1 MKNLKLGQKLVGLF
15 LIMAFIVG
23 ITGFFGIFSLNRVGH
38 TIQDVIM
45 TGSTQSNQVVLMKTA
60 LQECRLHLVE
70 AATADTVDDFELVKA
85 DYESKRDR
93 FTGYL
98 DIILKGNQK
107 LNLPAAKKGTPLEE
121 RANAVG
127 DKFSEFTTTADKL
140 LAQKE
145 SLMSAGKNGTA
156 AASSEMRGL
165 IRDELPEK
173 IDLVST
179 SVDDLLVTVNGLM
192 KQANIN
198 AEAIQHKAQLALI
211 TVIICAVLS
220 AIAFG
225 TITSRSIV
233 KRVKKLA
240 DALAEG
246 SRGNLTI
253 TVQDSSSDEIGTLV
267 CDFNLMTSKLSE
279 MVSKIKLSSA
289 ELGNIT
295 ANLREV
301 SQKNVTSAEVQA
313 DSVLQ
318 TTSAIAEMNATIN
331 GITQAIDSLFLN
343 TSESSSSTMELVA
356 SIDEVALNV
365 ETLSGAVED
374 VSSSITE
381 MAASI
386 RAIDGNVAIL
396 VDSSMTTASSVAAL
410 DLSIRQIEMNATESA
425 AISDNLLND
434 AESGRISVEA
444 TIAGISAIKKS
455 SVITSEAIST
465 LSEKALDIG
474 SILQVIDE
482 VAEQT
487 NLLALNAAI
496 IAAQA
501 GDQGKGF
508 AVVAEEIKE
517 LSERTSSSTKEIAKV
532 IAAVQNEVNRA
543 VESIS
548 LAEQS
553 ISDGE
558 QLSYQSGEALAKIL
572 AGVKT
577 SGSQIVEIAKTTES
591 QAKESR
597 QIRDVVEK
605 ISDMAAQIATATGQQ
620 GRGADMI
627 IAAIEK
633 MKGLNSQVRNST
645 REQSTVGAFIG
656 KSTESISAM
665 IRKIKIA
672 SDEQARSSELI
683 MHSAN
688 EIHKSTENALEA
700 NRVTDES
707 VKRLSVQ
714 SDLLK
719 KEMGQFVIAADE

>member
-1 MKNLKLGQKLVGLF
+1 MRNLKLGQKFVGLF
-15 LIMAFIVG
+15 LIMALIVG

-45 TGSTQSNQVVLMKTA
+45 TGSTQSNQVALMKSA

-70 AATADTVDDFELVKA
+70 ASAVDKAEDFEIIFA

-93 FTGYL
+93 FNSYL
-98 DIILKGNQK
+98 EIILKGHAK
-107 LNLPAAKKGTPLEE
+107 LGLPAVKKGSPLEE
-121 RANAVG
+121 RANAVAS
-127 DKFSEFTTTADKL
+127 KFADFTASADNL
-140 LAQKE
+140 LKKVE
-145 SLMSAGKNGTA
+145 SHTSAGKGKGATQDAEIN
-156 AASSEMRGL
+156 SIL
-165 IRDELPEK
+165 RDELPVK
-173 IDLVST
+173 TDDVST
-179 SVDDLLVTVNGLM
+179 AVDEMLVTVNGLM
-192 KQANIN
+192 KQANKD
-198 AEAIQHKAQLALI
+198 ATSIQHNTQLALFA
-211 TVIICAVLS
+211 VIVCAVLF

-225 TITSRSIV
+225 VIVSRSIV

-279 MVSKIKLSSA
+279 MVSKIKFSSA

-301 SQKNVTSAEVQA
+301 SQRSVTSAEVQA

-331 GITQAIDSLFLN
+331 GITQAIDSLFLS

-434 AESGRISVEA
+434 AESGRVSVEA

-455 SVITSEAIST
+455 SIITSEAIST

-605 ISDMAAQIATATGQQ
+605 VSDMAAQIATATGQQ

-645 REQSTVGAFIG
+645 REQSTVGSFIG

-714 SDLLK
+714 SELLK

>member
-98 DIILKGNQK
+98 DIILKGHQK
-107 LNLPAAKKGTPLEE
+107 LNLPAAKKGSPLEE
-121 RANAVG
+121 RANAVA
-127 DKFSEFTTTADKL
+127 DKFSEFISTADKL

-145 SLMSAGKNGTA
+145 SLLNAGNSGSAG
-156 AASSEMRGL
+156 ASSEMRVL
-165 IRDELPEK
+165 TRDELPEK

-179 SVDDLLVTVNGLM
+179 AVDDLLVTVNGMM

-198 AEAIQHKAQLALI
+198 AAAIQHKAQFALI
-211 TVIICAVLS
+211 AVIICAVLS

-301 SQKNVTSAEVQA
+301 SQKSVTSAEMQA

-356 SIDEVALNV
+356 SIEEVALNV
-365 ETLSGAVED
+365 ETLSGSVED

-425 AISDNLLND
+425 AISDNLLKD
-434 AESGRISVEA
+434 AESGRVSVEA
-444 TIAGISAIKKS
+444 TIAGISEIKKS
-455 SVITSEAIST
+455 SIITSEAIST

-605 ISDMAAQIATATGQQ
+605 ISDMAAQIAAATGQQ

-645 REQSTVGAFIG
+645 REQSTVGSFIG
-656 KSTESISAM
+656 KSTESISTM

-714 SDLLK
+714 SELLK
-719 KEMGQFVIAADE
+719 KEMGQFVIGADE

>member
-121 RANAVG
+121 RANAVA